1 MFAPSLPENLQG
13 DGTVKY
19 SITFVCPECD
29 GFHFTEN
36 RDGDDVL
43 MRAATIPI
51 SECAKCTKF
60 HNFVQGVQ

>member
-1 MFAPSLPENLQG
+1 
-13 DGTVKY
+13 VKY

-29 GFHFTEN
+29 GFHFTETRN
-36 RDGDDVL
+36 GDEVL

-60 HNFVQGVQ
+60 HAFVRGSNQ